1 MLWQQNYLQNS
12 FLKKYRE
19 KYFVDVYSQNTILK
33 NVELFKI
40 NTVFF
45 TPVFQFESSFA
56 VKPDLFNKFWK
67 QNGQVTEVIQ
77 VCVEKL

>member
-1 MLWQQNYLQNS
+1 M
-12 FLKKYRE
+12 
-19 KYFVDVYSQNTILK
+19 DVFSQNTILK

-77 VCVEKL
+77 VCVKIL

>member
-1 MLWQQNYLQNS
+1 M
-12 FLKKYRE
+12 
-19 KYFVDVYSQNTILK
+19 DVYSLNTILK

-77 VCVEKL
+77 VCVKKIVTLLYKYILIICFGLVFN